1 MFKFQVKST
10 MSQSSLLD
18 ARKTAR
24 AAKHQQDEDLRALH
38 ERALALVSDGMRA
51 PSVMARPQAAIA
63 KWESA
68 QTCSPFYVE
77 EWRRILADPVE
88 GLRRYVLQADAPNG
102 VALMHNTPFGF
113 LLREPAAA

>member
-1 MFKFQVKST
+1 MPQPT
-10 MSQSSLLD
+10 LLD

-24 AAKHQQDEDLRALH
+24 ADKHRQDDALRALH
-38 ERALALVSDGMRA
+38 ERALVLMSDQLRA
-51 PSVMARPQAAIA
+51 APVLARAQAAVS

-68 QTCSPFYVE
+68 KTCSPFYVE
-77 EWRRILADPVE
+77 EWRRILANPAE
-88 GLRRYVLQADAPNG
+88 ELRQRVLRPDAPNG

>member
-1 MFKFQVKST
+1 
-10 MSQSSLLD
+10 MSPSSLLD

-24 AAKHQQDEDLRALH
+24 ADKHRQDDDLRALR
-38 ERALALVSDGMRA
+38 ERALALMSDGVRG
-51 PSVMARPQAAIA
+51 PSVMVHAQAAIA

-68 QTCSPFYVE
+68 RTCSPFYVA
-77 EWRRILADPVE
+77 EWRRILANPVE
-88 GLRRYVLQADAPNG
+88 GLRQHVLQPDAPNG

>member
-1 MFKFQVKST
+1 
-10 MSQSSLLD
+10 MSQSPLLD
-18 ARKTAR
+18 ARKAAR
-24 AAKHQQDEDLRALH
+24 AAKHRQDEDLRALH
-38 ERALALVSDGMRA
+38 ERALALVSDRMRA
-51 PSVMARPQAAIA
+51 PSVMARAQAAIA

-68 QTCSPFYVE
+68 HTCSPFYVE

-88 GLRRYVLQADAPNG
+88 GLRRHVLQPDAPNG